1 MEESSDSSSE
11 SNPLVSREAL
21 SGSRADGYGP
31 RRAVVTQGQGM
42 LLAVLLVSCACI
54 GGADGLGWSIFVDVS
69 FLSLSKMWKEKR
81 VDAIFL
87 GSRACVA
94 LLVALPY

>member
-11 SNPLVSREAL
+11 SNPLVSRSAL

-31 RRAVVTQGQGM
+31 RRAVDTQGQGM
-42 LLAVLLVSCACI
+42 LLVVLVVSCACI

-81 VDAIFL
+81 VDAI
-87 GSRACVA
+87 CVA
-94 LLVALPY
+94 LLVALHC

>member
-11 SNPLVSREAL
+11 SNPLVSRSAL

-31 RRAVVTQGQGM
+31 RRAVVTQGQGI
-42 LLAVLLVSCACI
+42 LLVVLVVSCACI

-69 FLSLSKMWKEKR
+69 FLSLFS
-81 VDAIFL
+81 
-87 GSRACVA
+87 
-94 LLVALPY
+94 LPSNESVFKKGNKPQV